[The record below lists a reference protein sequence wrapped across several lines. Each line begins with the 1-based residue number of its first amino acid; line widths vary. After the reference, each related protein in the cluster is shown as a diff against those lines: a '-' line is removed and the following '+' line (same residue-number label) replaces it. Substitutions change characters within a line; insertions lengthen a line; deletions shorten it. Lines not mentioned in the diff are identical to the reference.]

1 MIYYILEKGKIMARK
16 GALNLKLLKE
26 QVYDYLRE
34 QMELGEI
41 RPGAVINMEDT
52 SKELGVSRTPL
63 RDALLQL
70 EAENFVS
77 ILPRRGVVVN
87 VLTLKDIKSYYEIL
101 GALESAALLSCFI
114 RLKKTDIKKMR
125 ALNERMIEAISGND
139 FNSYYQNNLKFHNV
153 FLDLCA
159 NTHLKK
165 IANNLKRRLYDFP
178 RQQGFVK
185 EWEEESI
192 KEHQELLDLI
202 EKGKSQEAS
211 SYIRDVHWSYAVQE
225 KYIQKYYSHAASLA
239 ESKES

>member
-1 MIYYILEKGKIMARK
+1 M
-16 GALNLKLLKE
+16 LNLKSLKE

-34 QMELGEI
+34 QMEMGEI

-52 SKELGVSRTPL
+52 SKELGVSKTPL

-87 VLTLKDIKSYYEIL
+87 VLTLDDIRSYYEIL
-101 GALESAALLSCFI
+101 GALESSALLSCFSKI
-114 RLKKTDIKKMR
+114 NSTDIKRLKV
-125 ALNERMIEAISGND
+125 LNEKMSQAISGDD

-153 FLDLCA
+153 FLDLCG
-159 NTHLKK
+159 NDLLKK
-165 IANNLKRRLYDFP
+165 MVNNLKRKLYDFP

-192 KEHQELLDLI
+192 REHQKLVDFI

-211 SYIRDVHWSYAVQE
+211 RFIRDVHWSYTVQE

-239 ESKES
+239 DSEETKWPKE

>member
-1 MIYYILEKGKIMARK
+1 MPRK
-16 GALNLKLLKE
+16 NVLNLKSLKE

-52 SKELGVSRTPL
+52 SKVLGVSKTPL

-87 VLTLKDIKSYYEIL
+87 VLTLEDIRSYYEIL
-101 GALESAALLSCFI
+101 GALESSALLSCFNKI
-114 RLKKTDIKKMR
+114 KASDIKKLKV
-125 ALNERMIEAISGND
+125 LNEKMSRAISADD
-139 FNSYYQNNLKFHNV
+139 FNSYYQNNLRFHNV
-153 FLDLCA
+153 FLDLCG
-159 NTHLKK
+159 NDLLKK
-165 IANNLKRRLYDFP
+165 MANNLKRKLYDFP

-185 EWEEESI
+185 EWEVESI
-192 KEHQELLDLI
+192 KEHQKLVDLI
-202 EKGKSQEAS
+202 EKGRSQEAS
-211 SYIRDVHWSYAVQE
+211 RFIRDVHWSYTVQE

-239 ESKES
+239 DSQEARWPKE

>member
-1 MIYYILEKGKIMARK
+1 MSRK
-16 GALNLKLLKE
+16 NVLNLKSLKD

-41 RPGAVINMEDT
+41 RPGAVINMDDT
-52 SKELGVSRTPL
+52 SRELGVSRTPL

-70 EAENFVS
+70 EVENFVS

-101 GALESAALLSCFI
+101 GALESAALLSCFKRI
-114 RLKKTDIKKMR
+114 KKTGIKKMKV
-125 ALNERMIEAISGND
+125 LNDRMAQAISGDD

-159 NTHLKK
+159 NDLLKK
-165 IANNLKRRLYDFP
+165 MVNNLKQKLYDFP

-192 KEHQELLDLI
+192 KEHQELVDLI

-211 SYIRDVHWSYAVQE
+211 SYIRDVHWSYAVQK

-239 ESKES
+239 DSEEARWPKE

>member
-1 MIYYILEKGKIMARK
+1 MSRESV
-16 GALNLKLLKE
+16 LNLKSLKD

-52 SKELGVSRTPL
+52 SRELGVSKTPL

-70 EAENFVS
+70 EVENFVS

-101 GALESAALLSCFI
+101 GALESAALLSCFRRI
-114 RLKKTDIKKMR
+114 KKTEIKKMKV
-125 ALNERMIEAISGND
+125 LNDRMAQAISGDD
-139 FNSYYQNNLKFHNV
+139 FNSYYQCNLKFHNV
-153 FLDLCA
+153 FLELCGNDL
-159 NTHLKK
+159 LKK
-165 IANNLKRRLYDFP
+165 MVNNLKQKLYDFP

-192 KEHQELLDLI
+192 KEHQELVDLI
-202 EKGKSQEAS
+202 EKERSQEAS

-239 ESKES
+239 DSKEARWPKE